1 MLLIENLLVE
11 KEVTEAKFC
20 CDLDKCKGACCTF
33 PGETGAP
40 LLDEE
45 VRLCDESFP
54 IVREFLSER
63 NIKFID
69 ENGTWEGKQGH
80 YSTKCI
86 NNTDCVFVY
95 WDGDIAKCAI
105 EKAYFLGMTK
115 FRKPLSC
122 HLYPIRVSKFG
133 MNYLY
138 YSQIEECDPARKK
151 GTQENIP
158 LYVSLKDAL
167 IRAYGKDWYE
177 IFASYCKNP

>member
-11 KEVTEAKFC
+11 KEVVNAKFC
-20 CDLDKCKGACCTF
+20 CDLSICKGACCTF

-45 VRLCDESFP
+45 VRLCEEAYP
-54 IVREFLSER
+54 IVKDYLSER
-63 NIKFID
+63 NRNFI
-69 ENGTWEGKQGH
+69 ETHGTFEGKQGG

-86 NNTDCVFVY
+86 ENTDCVFVY

-105 EKAYFLGMTK
+105 EKGYFEGKLP
-115 FRKPLSC
+115 FRKPISC

-151 GTQENIP
+151 GTTENIP

-167 IRAYGKDWYE
+167 IRAYGDDWYH
-177 IFASYCKNP
+177 IFVSYCKNE